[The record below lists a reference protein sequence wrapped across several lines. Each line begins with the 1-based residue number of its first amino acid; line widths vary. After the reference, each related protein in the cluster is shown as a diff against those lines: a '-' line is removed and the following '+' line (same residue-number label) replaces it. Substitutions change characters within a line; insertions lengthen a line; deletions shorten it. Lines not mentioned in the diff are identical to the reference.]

1 MLKSAATSTSHIAS
15 RYSKLLTGLWF
26 QGQTTPEIGDDFVQS
41 RYSAQNPL
49 PSPVDL
55 DAFTNTSVTDSTG
68 PFQDE
73 FSTQQVLSFLE
84 PTEGLECPDTFLS
97 NLPFL
102 RGGFPD
108 LDNHGVGQLLM
119 DL

>member
-1 MLKSAATSTSHIAS
+1 MLKSAATSPSHIAS
-15 RYSKLLTGLWF
+15 RYGKLLTGLWF
-26 QGQTTPEIGDDFVQS
+26 QGQTTPETADDFVQS
-41 RYSAQNPL
+41 RHSGQNPL
-49 PSPVDL
+49 PSPIDL
-55 DAFTNTSVTDSTG
+55 DEFTNTSVIHSAG

-73 FSTQQVLSFLE
+73 FSTQQLLSFLD
-84 PTEGLECPDTFLS
+84 PTEGLECPDNFLS